1 MLRRLATG
9 GAGTGGGGGSAAAVQ
24 ATTLM
29 QSGNGFFQTEV
40 CSVAKVLGVLVVGA
54 VVVCSSLCM

>member
-1 MLRRLATG
+1 M
-9 GAGTGGGGGSAAAVQ
+9 Q